1 MDLPSYVT
9 PFILRGVSLLGIDS
23 VRRWRRGAHESR
35 LELLAMGMV
44 VDPFAGCGDPLAGG
58 NGRGMS
64 DDRYQVAVTPCLDP
78 ENAETVV
85 VIMES
90 NSLDETGE
98 NFLG

>member
-1 MDLPSYVT
+1 VPS
-9 PFILRGVSLLGIDS
+9 
-23 VRRWRRGAHESR
+23 
-35 LELLAMGMV
+35 
-44 VDPFAGCGDPLAGG
+44 
-58 NGRGMS
+58 
-64 DDRYQVAVTPCLDP
+64 CLDP